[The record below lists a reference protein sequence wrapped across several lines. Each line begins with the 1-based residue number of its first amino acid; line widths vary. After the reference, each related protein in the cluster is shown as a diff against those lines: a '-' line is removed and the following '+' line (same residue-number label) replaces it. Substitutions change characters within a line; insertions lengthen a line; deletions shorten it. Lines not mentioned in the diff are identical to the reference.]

1 MPLSDLAT
9 LFLGERDDNPEVQ
22 AKRRRA
28 ITRALGGLVSYSVT
42 FKGTPEEIKAKLAE
56 ESARLTD
63 QSKQEFDAVR
73 PALDLILD
81 QNQGNGL
88 VLLEANGHATFSD
101 GQRTYSTGSA
111 SVKGNQQA

>member
-1 MPLSDLAT
+1 M
-9 LFLGERDDNPEVQ
+9 
-22 AKRRRA
+22 
-28 ITRALGGLVSYSVT
+28 SYSVT

-63 QSKQEFDAVR
+63 QSKQEFDAVK

-88 VLLEANGHATFSD
+88 VLLEAYGHATFSE
-101 GQRTYSTGSA
+101 GQRTSSNCRVNIIGHQTA
-111 SVKGNQQA
+111 E